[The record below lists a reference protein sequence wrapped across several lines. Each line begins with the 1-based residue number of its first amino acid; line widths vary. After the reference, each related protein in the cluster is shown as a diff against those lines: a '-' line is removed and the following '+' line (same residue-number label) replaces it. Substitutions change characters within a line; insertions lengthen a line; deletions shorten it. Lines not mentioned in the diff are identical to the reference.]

1 MPECAQHTVPCVS
14 RDGWIAPWALEK
26 ASGGVG
32 GGASAGG
39 FWPAGLLG
47 VMGLGRQ
54 AMPCTIRVYAPRLAA
69 AGVNPSTP
77 RGFDHVSDH
86 SHFR

>member
-1 MPECAQHTVPCVS
+1 MDCPLGLGEGV
-14 RDGWIAPWALEK
+14 R
-26 ASGGVG
+26 GVG

-47 VMGLGRQ
+47 GMGLGRQ

-77 RGFDHVSDH
+77 RLFDHGSDH
-86 SHFR
+86 SHFG